1 MQSGYFAFGF
11 YQEGQRLAIGIWLL
25 DGTPNKTLVWAA
37 NRNNPIS
44 ANATLVLAEDNI
56 LALTSEKGELRFV
69 TGQLNKHIYSA
80 SMLDNG
86 NFVLYSSDSQII
98 WQSFD
103 SPTHT
108 ILAGQSLR
116 HAFIELYSTL
126 SRTNHTSGRF
136 KLDLYEDRL
145 LLSPVDTPDGDF
157 SYYWE
162 LLSPKKDF
170 HKLNLDENGHMYLVT
185 SNDEISKNVT
195 GGWPSSNGTMVIY
208 RATLDKDGVF
218 RLYSHSVRKN
228 GSSTVEI
235 KWPDNKCSV
244 NGICGFNSYCTLV
257 SGQTDCMCLPGFD
270 YTNPDDR
277 SAGCKMRWGDG
288 GFESEEKRMTDSIIS
303 LENTEFTADSYDSY
317 SNVLGLGSKD
327 CKEACLKDGNCVAA
341 LHGTQCYKLKLP
353 LRYGKRSTKTI

>member
-1 MQSGYFAFGF
+1 MPVSLLAVYRILVSFSFLYGIDFFAIGLLVFMELRYKYSFISLALSHKHTRDGSYHLDPVSLCICHWESSTNKLPKDKLGFIHFCNNPTSWLLPSGYFAFGF

-25 DGTPNKTLVWAA
+25 DGTPNKTPVWAA

-56 LALTSEKGELRFV
+56 LALTSEEGEFRFV

-98 WQSFD
+98 WQSLD
-103 SPTHT
+103 SPTNT

-170 HKLNLDENGHMYLVT
+170 HKLNLDENGHM
-185 SNDEISKNVT
+185 
-195 GGWPSSNGTMVIY
+195 
-208 RATLDKDGVF
+208 
-218 RLYSHSVRKN
+218 
-228 GSSTVEI
+228 
-235 KWPDNKCSV
+235 
-244 NGICGFNSYCTLV
+244 
-257 SGQTDCMCLPGFD
+257 
-270 YTNPDDR
+270 
-277 SAGCKMRWGDG
+277 
-288 GFESEEKRMTDSIIS
+288 
-303 LENTEFTADSYDSY
+303 
-317 SNVLGLGSKD
+317 
-327 CKEACLKDGNCVAA
+327 
-341 LHGTQCYKLKLP
+341 
-353 LRYGKRSTKTI
+353 